1 MAAVPEEHL
10 TTGFPLLLEDS
21 LQECQFHRAPILTYL
36 EHWVSDT
43 EVEYHVE
50 VIVKANDP
58 PTSWFFEGPQMATLP
73 LAVEAAALKALTR
86 LRELLP
92 EMAAKMTTR
101 FLPYRK
107 EGEEESSAQA
117 PPLKEGLS
125 LRFQTYFS
133 LCADSLA
140 QDLASESM
148 KLREEL
154 HKTKALLRRAQ
165 EKANRIKKEG
175 APSGQSAIA
184 YRGRRPT
191 EDVHSKGEEPPR
203 RRRMTAREYRK
214 LFPAPPSKHR
224 RIQLLHSPTPSSN
237 KGAQTDEDK
246 EEDPEEPEYATEHS
260 AA

>member
-21 LQECQFHRAPILTYL
+21 LQECQFHRPPILTYL

-58 PTSWFFEGPQMATLP
+58 PTSWFFEGPQMATFKV

-107 EGEEESSAQA
+107 EGEDESSAQA
-117 PPLKEGLS
+117 PPLKEGLP
-125 LRFQTYFS
+125 LRFP
-133 LCADSLA
+133 
-140 QDLASESM
+140 DLLQPM
-148 KLREEL
+148 C
-154 HKTKALLRRAQ
+154 
-165 EKANRIKKEG
+165 
-175 APSGQSAIA
+175 
-184 YRGRRPT
+184 
-191 EDVHSKGEEPPR
+191 
-203 RRRMTAREYRK
+203 
-214 LFPAPPSKHR
+214 
-224 RIQLLHSPTPSSN
+224 
-237 KGAQTDEDK
+237 
-246 EEDPEEPEYATEHS
+246 
-260 AA
+260 

>member
-92 EMAAKMTTR
+92 
-101 FLPYRK
+101 
-107 EGEEESSAQA
+107 
-117 PPLKEGLS
+117 
-125 LRFQTYFS
+125 
-133 LCADSLA
+133 
-140 QDLASESM
+140 
-148 KLREEL
+148 
-154 HKTKALLRRAQ
+154 
-165 EKANRIKKEG
+165 
-175 APSGQSAIA
+175 
-184 YRGRRPT
+184 
-191 EDVHSKGEEPPR
+191 
-203 RRRMTAREYRK
+203 
-214 LFPAPPSKHR
+214 
-224 RIQLLHSPTPSSN
+224 
-237 KGAQTDEDK
+237 
-246 EEDPEEPEYATEHS
+246 
-260 AA
+260 

>member
-10 TTGFPLLLEDS
+10 TTGFPLLLKDS

-92 EMAAKMTTR
+92 EMAAKMTSR

-107 EGEEESSAQA
+107 EGEDESSTQA
-117 PPLKEGLS
+117 PPLKEGLP
-125 LRFQTYFS
+125 LQFQTYFS
-133 LCADSLA
+133 LCADNLA
-140 QDLASESM
+140 QDL
-148 KLREEL
+148 
-154 HKTKALLRRAQ
+154 
-165 EKANRIKKEG
+165 
-175 APSGQSAIA
+175 
-184 YRGRRPT
+184 
-191 EDVHSKGEEPPR
+191 D
-203 RRRMTAREYRK
+203 RK
-214 LFPAPPSKHR
+214 SVV
-224 RIQLLHSPTPSSN
+224 
-237 KGAQTDEDK
+237 
-246 EEDPEEPEYATEHS
+246 
-260 AA
+260 

>member
-36 EHWVSDT
+36 EHFVSDT

-101 FLPYRK
+101 FFPYRK
-107 EGEEESSAQA
+107 EGEDESSALA
-117 PPLKEGLS
+117 PPLKEGLP
-125 LRFQTYFS
+125 LRFQTYFC
-133 LCADSLA
+133 LCADNLA

-154 HKTKALLRRAQ
+154 HKIKALLRAQ
-165 EKANRIKKEG
+165 EKTDRIKKEG
-175 APSGQSAIA
+175 APPGQSAIA
-184 YRGRRPT
+184 YRGGRPSG
-191 EDVHSKGEEPPR
+191 DVSVGE
-203 RRRMTAREYRK
+203 
-214 LFPAPPSKHR
+214 
-224 RIQLLHSPTPSSN
+224 
-237 KGAQTDEDK
+237 
-246 EEDPEEPEYATEHS
+246 
-260 AA
+260 